1 MQPGFHFDVLDVSI
15 IVRVR
20 NSSIGKNIAKSASFL
35 LLNNS
40 LLKQSK
46 KMQSYK
52 NLFNSLN
59 LHKTEKL
66 RIQELTYT
74 KFNFCEKKLTM
85 EQKVITTLSRNTA
98 KKFE

>member
-1 MQPGFHFDVLDVSI
+1 
-15 IVRVR
+15 
-20 NSSIGKNIAKSASFL
+20 
-35 LLNNS
+35 
-40 LLKQSK
+40 
-46 KMQSYK
+46 MQSYK
-52 NLFNSLN
+52 NIFNSLN

-74 KFNFCEKKLTM
+74 NFCEKTNTLKKRTM